1 MIVRIKKMTLR
12 LKKKRRKKPEKT
24 NNSRINED
32 LNM

>member
-1 MIVRIKKMTLR
+1 MIVRIKKMTLC
-12 LKKKRRKKPEKT
+12 LKKKRRKKTEKT